1 MHAAVSG
8 RGGGG
13 ALHGLAAR
21 EGGAEGPAAA
31 RAALGGP
38 AAVRGIN
45 NWSVGSLGTISRRK
59 SFNKLDKITRGAQ
72 TVRVDWLN

>member
-45 NWSVGSLGTISRRK
+45 NWSVGTISRRK